1 MATNLATLAELVGG
15 RLVPAAAAGTPIEG
29 AATLADARPADISLL
44 DNSEKALRLARS
56 RAGAVV
62 VPRNFLPDHPPAI
75 QVDDVHRAFATIVA
89 HFRPARAVARIGVS
103 PLAAVS
109 PLARLDDDV
118 DVHPGATVGDDA
130 RIGAHSTIHA
140 GAQIGAGCK
149 LGSSVTIYPNAV
161 LYENTIVGDRS
172 VIHAGAVLGAFGFG
186 YKMVGGQYQ
195 LSAQLGH
202 VEIGCDVEIGA
213 CSTIDRGTYSAT
225 IVGDGTKIDNLV
237 MIAHNC
243 RIGRHNMI
251 CSQVGIAG
259 STTTGDYVVMA
270 GQVGVRDHVKIGAG
284 AVLGAQ
290 AGVVNDVPEGAHML
304 GAPAV
309 PLRQQKV
316 QFAHLSRLPEMRQQ
330 IKELQ
335 RQLEALSAARNPAA
349 LPQSETGPESRQSE
363 LRGGDQAAA

>member
-1 MATNLATLAELVGG
+1 MATNLAVLAELVGG
-15 RLVPAAAAGTPIEG
+15 RLFQQGAGDTTIEG
-29 AATLADARPADISLL
+29 AATLADAGPGDISLL
-44 DNSEKALRLARS
+44 DNVEKAHRLARS
-56 RAGAVV
+56 RSGAVV
-62 VPRNFLPDHPPAI
+62 VPRDFAPDHPPAI
-75 QVDDVHRAFATIVA
+75 QVDDVHAAFATIVA
-89 HFRPARAVARIGVS
+89 HFRPSRVAARIGVS

-109 PLARLDDDV
+109 RSARLDEDV

-130 RIGAHSTIHA
+130 RIGPHSTIHA
-140 GAQIGAGCK
+140 GAKIGAGCK
-149 LGSSVTIYPNAV
+149 LGAGVTIYPNAV

-186 YKMVGGQYQ
+186 YKMVGGQFQ

-225 IVGDGTKIDNLV
+225 IIGDGTKIDNQV

-270 GQVGVRDHVKIGAG
+270 GQVGVRDHVHIGAG

-290 AGVVNDVPEGAHML
+290 SGVVNDVPDGAQML

-309 PLRQQKV
+309 PIRQQKI

-335 RQLEALSAARNPAA
+335 RQIEALTAGAA
-349 LPQSETGPESRQSE
+349 PQTESRQGES
-363 LRGGDQAAA
+363 RGDQAAA

>member
-1 MATNLATLAELVGG
+1 MATNLAVLAELVGG
-15 RLVPAAAAGTPIEG
+15 RLVPPDAGETVVEG
-29 AATLADARPADISLL
+29 AATLADARPVDISLL
-44 DNSEKALRLARS
+44 DNAEKSHRLARS
-56 RAGAVV
+56 RTGAVV
-62 VPRNFLPDHPPAI
+62 VPRDFVPDHPPAI
-75 QVDDVHRAFATIVA
+75 QVDDVHRAFAAIVE
-89 HFRPARAVARIGVS
+89 HFRPARRTARIGVS
-103 PLAAVS
+103 PLAAVG
-109 PLARLDDDV
+109 PLATLGDDV
-118 DVHPGATVGDDA
+118 DVHPGATIGDDA
-130 RIGAHSTIHA
+130 RIGSHSTIHA
-140 GAQIGAGCK
+140 GARIGPGCK
-149 LGSSVTIYPNAV
+149 LGESVTIYPNAV
-161 LYENTIVGDRS
+161 LYENTVVGDRS

-195 LSAQLGH
+195 LSAQLGY

-225 IVGDGTKIDNLV
+225 IVGDGTKIDNQV

-243 RIGRHNMI
+243 HIGRHNMI

-270 GQVGVRDHVKIGAG
+270 GQVGIRDHVHIGAG

-290 AGVVNDVPEGAHML
+290 SGVVNDVPEGAQML

-335 RQLEALSAARNPAA
+335 RQVEALSAAAP
-349 LPQSETGPESRQSE
+349 PQNDSRGS
-363 LRGGDQAAA
+363 DQAAA